1 MSDASFAASVNRS
14 TDGSLMEVFSV
25 NDTFF
30 GILQNYLLNVSA
42 SSLSLDNIPP
52 LQNKFIVSSWFIL
65 SEKTGLTVC
74 QKKLSS
80 VM

>member
-1 MSDASFAASVNRS
+1 
-14 TDGSLMEVFSV
+14 MEVFSV

-52 LQNKFIVSSWFIL
+52 LQIKFIVSLWFIL

>member
-1 MSDASFAASVNRS
+1 MNFLFLSDASFAASVNRS
-14 TDGSLMEVFSV
+14 TNDSLMEVFSV

-52 LQNKFIVSSWFIL
+52 LQNKFIVSS
-65 SEKTGLTVC
+65 
-74 QKKLSS
+74 
-80 VM
+80 

>member
-30 GILQNYLLNVSA
+30 GILQNYLWNVSA
-42 SSLSLDNIPP
+42 SSSSLDNIPP
-52 LQNKFIVSSWFIL
+52 LQIKFIQFLYDLFYQRKQV
-65 SEKTGLTVC
+65 
-74 QKKLSS
+74 
-80 VM
+80 